1 MIELIVLLLFL
12 AVILWTVW
20 QFYVLVGEMA
30 ELRGQNRIL
39 WQIASLIINPIG
51 AMLLLWMFFTVKQS
65 SNR

>member
-1 MIELIVLLLFL
+1 MIELVVILLFL

-39 WQIASLIINPIG
+39 WQIAALIINPIG